1 MSKQIFRKSAIERL
15 SSPEQLDT
23 LMHVVTGKGWLA
35 LLALGGL
42 IAGTIVWGIF
52 GSVPEKVYGQGIL
65 IQTSGIFNVV
75 SQSSGPVV
83 EVKVRIGDHITG
95 GQVVAEIAQIDL
107 TDKITETEEEINELQ
122 KKHAS
127 LIRYGEKDI
136 ELQTELVA
144 NQREDLKQANEN
156 LKRQLNWLREKAKD
170 QEQVLQKGLITRQ
183 SLRDTLENIDT
194 IEQQVNDNYRQIQ
207 QTFIQLLDIENQ
219 HEQELLNSQQ
229 SIDAARIQLVNL
241 KHQLDVYANVV
252 SPYSGQVLDI
262 MIERGRTANPGD
274 PILQLEL
281 AGTTEDTLDVVF
293 FINATDGEKVSPG
306 MTAEVSPANVKQEEY
321 GFMLGTVSSVSQ
333 YPATQQGM
341 YRILQN
347 DALVQAMTGGGVV
360 IEVNADLISDPET
373 HSGYNWSS
381 SKGPMVQV
389 KSGLLCTVG
398 VTYKEHPPISL
409 VIPIFKKYVLGVGDY
424 MEGNG
429 E

>member
-262 MIERGRTANPGD
+262 VIERGRTANPGD

-281 AGTTEDTLDVVF
+281 AGTTEDTL
-293 FINATDGEKVSPG
+293 
-306 MTAEVSPANVKQEEY
+306 
-321 GFMLGTVSSVSQ
+321 VSQ

-389 KSGLLCTVG
+389 KSGLLCTVDIAAG
-398 VTYKEHPPISL
+398 CE
-409 VIPIFKKYVLGVGDY
+409 
-424 MEGNG
+424 MEKPAR
-429 E
+429 